1 MTGGWRGLIGLV
13 CCVLAMDTAASA
25 DASADRFPLPPRQWG
40 PPVHDTPTLPYL
52 LIDRLELRATGG
64 PDARM
69 WDVQG
74 WVGSDYN
81 KVWFKSEGESEVG
94 GRTEQGDAQLLYAR
108 LISPFWYVQ
117 AGVRRHWR
125 PTPARN
131 SLVIG
136 AQGLAPGWFEVG
148 ASAFVEEGGRL
159 SARFEAEYDLL
170 LTQRWILQPRIESNV
185 SAQADAARGLGSGVN
200 DVELGVRLRYELRRE
215 LAPYIGV
222 NWTRKVGATA
232 DLARGAQEDVS
243 ERSVVIG
250 IRAWF

>member
-148 ASAFVEEGGRL
+148 ASASLRKGAVCPRALKL
-159 SARFEAEYDLL
+159 STTCCSRSAGSCSHGLKATYPPKPTLRA
-170 LTQRWILQPRIESNV
+170 V
-185 SAQADAARGLGSGVN
+185 SAAASTTSNWAFDCAMSFDASWRRTSG
-200 DVELGVRLRYELRRE
+200 
-215 LAPYIGV
+215 
-222 NWTRKVGATA
+222 
-232 DLARGAQEDVS
+232 
-243 ERSVVIG
+243 
-250 IRAWF
+250 